1 MLHNIFT
8 TLVERYILIIIACL
22 AWKTHFLKNAIVKRT
37 LLASNKTIV
46 NYEVKLVYY
55 ILQQKYIVVSI
66 HFPSYFKQLSE
77 VNLKYNFSK
86 ATFLQNMRAV
96 YAEFF
101 SKCNVIKQGTST

>member
-55 ILQQKYIVVSI
+55 IFQQKY
-66 HFPSYFKQLSE
+66 LSF
-77 VNLKYNFSK
+77 VDSC
-86 ATFLQNMRAV
+86 QN
-96 YAEFF
+96 
-101 SKCNVIKQGTST
+101 